1 MTRESTLAHLFNDCE
16 RGAVPALGESYG
28 LDMLIDPLLTR
39 QQDIYVEA
47 GNHHN
52 LVHMSM
58 EQYLK
63 MVPHAQVCELSH

>member
-1 MTRESTLAHLFNDCE
+1 
-16 RGAVPALGESYG
+16 
-28 LDMLIDPLLTR
+28 MLIDPLLTR